1 MHNTPIIGRDDIRDE
16 DRCQEKNPALWRMFC
31 DITGRPFE
39 APNYLWTEDDVVE
52 FILAKVKDKESK

>member
-1 MHNTPIIGRDDIRDE
+1 MIMRRESVRDE

-39 APNYLWTEDDVVE
+39 APNYLWTEDDVIE
-52 FILAKVKDKESK
+52 FIMGKVKNQESE